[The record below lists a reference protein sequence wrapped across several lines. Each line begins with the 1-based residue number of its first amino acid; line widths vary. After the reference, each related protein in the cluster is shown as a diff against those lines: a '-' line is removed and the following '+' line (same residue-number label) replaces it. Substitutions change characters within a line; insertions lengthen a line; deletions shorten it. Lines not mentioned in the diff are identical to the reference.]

1 MILCQRKSKN
11 LYYVLFSM
19 NYDRIFL
26 NSATVAECMILA
38 AWILNSAIVKFMILA
53 PRASDSAIA
62 ELMVSRFFLPDRCKR
77 LQIRRP

>member
-1 MILCQRKSKN
+1 
-11 LYYVLFSM
+11 M

-38 AWILNSAIVKFMILA
+38 ARILDSAILKCMILA

-62 ELMVSRFFLPDRCKR
+62 ESMVSPNYCGRVPNTPGDIDHMIQF
-77 LQIRRP
+77 

>member
-38 AWILNSAIVKFMILA
+38 TRILDSAIVKFAILA

-62 ELMVSRFFLPDRCKR
+62 ESMVSRYKVSRRLCARCYN
-77 LQIRRP
+77 